1 MVTKLCLSPLS
12 LVVNL
17 LHSKETCYNMG
28 RSNLVK
34 VFKKDVVVC
43 TVFKGVTEIVEL
55 FKLKMFQTNCLTQKE
70 QKWS

>member
-1 MVTKLCLSPLS
+1 
-12 LVVNL
+12 
-17 LHSKETCYNMG
+17 MG